1 MQTSHL
7 SYQST
12 GKFNQL
18 IIDYLAQEENLRP
31 FYHRFPTLD
40 AFADQIKEKK
50 SSFAHRDVLVQALR
64 SQHSGI
70 ESGSGLIDRLE
81 NENCFTVTTGHQL
94 CLFTGPLYFI
104 FKIVTTINLAAQLR
118 EEYPD
123 QDFVPVFWM
132 ASEDHDF
139 DEVNHLY
146 LNHQKVFW
154 ESGQGGAVG
163 RMKLTAIDE
172 ALDSMA
178 ESLGESEHAT
188 TIMTLLRKIFSSEEK
203 TLAEATRN
211 LVYALFDADQILV
224 IDGDDKALK
233 QLFAPTVKRELTD
246 QFSDRAVAAT
256 NEKLGEHYKLQVSQR
271 EINLFYLDDQLRER
285 IVYSDGKY
293 AVLHT
298 NLEFTPDEII
308 REVENHPEKF
318 SPNVILRPLYQETI
332 LPNLCYIGGGGE
344 LAYWF
349 QLKEMFGEAKI
360 TFPVL
365 LLRNSAMWISR
376 NETRKMEKLNLSVM
390 DLFQDREQLVKTI
403 VHEKSEQELSLDPEK
418 RKLNDMFREISERI
432 LKIDPTL
439 EKMVLADGARTS
451 KTLHRI
457 EKRMMRAEKERH
469 SLTISQISNI
479 FDRLFP
485 AGGLQ
490 ERHSNYFDFYLR
502 YGRYFMNTLFENLD
516 PLRPEFTVFEER

>member
-1 MQTSHL
+1 
-7 SYQST
+7 
-12 GKFNQL
+12 
-18 IIDYLAQEENLRP
+18 
-31 FYHRFPTLD
+31 
-40 AFADQIKEKK
+40 
-50 SSFAHRDVLVQALR
+50 
-64 SQHSGI
+64 
-70 ESGSGLIDRLE
+70 
-81 NENCFTVTTGHQL
+81 
-94 CLFTGPLYFI
+94 
-104 FKIVTTINLAAQLR
+104 
-118 EEYPD
+118 
-123 QDFVPVFWM
+123 
-132 ASEDHDF
+132 
-139 DEVNHLY
+139 
-146 LNHQKVFW
+146 
-154 ESGQGGAVG
+154 
-163 RMKLTAIDE
+163 
-172 ALDSMA
+172 
-178 ESLGESEHAT
+178 
-188 TIMTLLRKIFSSEEK
+188 
-203 TLAEATRN
+203 
-211 LVYALFDADQILV
+211 
-224 IDGDDKALK
+224 
-233 QLFAPTVKRELTD
+233 
-246 QFSDRAVAAT
+246 
-256 NEKLGEHYKLQVSQR
+256 
-271 EINLFYLDDQLRER
+271 
-285 IVYSDGKY
+285 
-293 AVLHT
+293 
-298 NLEFTPDEII
+298 
-308 REVENHPEKF
+308 EVENHPEKF

-469 SLTISQISNI
+469 SLTISQINNI

-516 PLRPEFTVFEER
+516 PLQPEFTVFEER